1 MPTDAIFSP
10 KYFDAMD
17 ERYLSEKDIGFRDH
31 IRKFIAVEIQPRI
44 IQWLKDAKN
53 EQPHNNECSAKEIL
67 IRTIMK
73 QFGAL
78 GVLGCAYDLSA
89 YVPDSQKVSPYAYG
103 AIMREIEASDSAW
116 RSCASVQ
123 SALVIFAILTFG
135 SKEQKKQWLQRLYRG
150 EKIGAFG
157 LTEPHGGSDPRR
169 ILASARIDGNS
180 FILNGTKNWI
190 TNAGIADIIV
200 VWAKLDGLI
209 RGFLIEVGT
218 TGAEKPDKVAT
229 RNENKWAFPLGIASQ
244 ITLSNCR
251 IPKSNILPCTIQP
264 ENKDLIPALR
274 CLNEAR
280 FGINWGVIGPARRCF
295 EKTLEFTQERE
306 LFGKS
311 LAQKQITQVKLA
323 KMFSRIRL
331 AQLVAYDLAKLKKN
345 GGGKIDYREVSYGK
359 YNNVNAALRVA
370 ELACELKSADV
381 FSEEDEIGRHLR
393 NLMVVRKYEG
403 DHEIHGLIVGE
414 AITGE
419 TAF

>member
-10 KYFDAMD
+10 EYFDTMD
-17 ERYLSEKDIGFRDH
+17 ERYLSEEDIGFRDH
-31 IRKFIAVEIQPRI
+31 IREFITGEIQPHM
-44 IQWLKDAKN
+44 IQWLKDI
-53 EQPHNNECSAKEIL
+53 NNESLRANGCSARETI
-67 IRTIMK
+67 IRTVMK

-89 YVPDSQKVSPYAYG
+89 YIPDSQKVSPYAYG

-135 SKEQKKQWLQRLYRG
+135 SEEQKKQWLPPLYRG
-150 EKIGAFG
+150 DKIGAFG
-157 LTEPHGGSDPRR
+157 LTEPQGGSDPKQ
-169 ILASARIDGNS
+169 IHASARMDGDS

-190 TNAGIADIIV
+190 TNAGIANLFI
-200 VWAKLDGLI
+200 VWAKVDSLI
-209 RGFLIEVGT
+209 RGFLIEAGT
-218 TGAEKPDKVAT
+218 TKAEKTDTITT

-251 IPKSNILPCTIQP
+251 IPKSNILPGTIQP
-264 ENKDLIPALR
+264 KNKDLIPALR

-295 EKTLEFTQERE
+295 AKTLEFAKERE
-306 LFGKS
+306 LFGKF

-359 YNNVNAALRVA
+359 YHNVNAALRVA
-370 ELACELKSADV
+370 ELACEIKSADV
-381 FSEEDEIGRHLR
+381 FSEGDEIGRHLR

-419 TAF
+419 AAF